1 MSRGLHENINSLL
14 KGTSHQGSSVLSVN
28 SVTSDSHKMTLS
40 SHDVTEQAQV
50 TVVDVQTIEIQ
61 HKRNLFL
68 HTFPDSLNSKTGKD
82 LTDIIAAG
90 PHRIHITFSQDLHQG
105 CSISLQQPLSNSF
118 KFSIFCQHNSL
129 LVICVRHVHVYLSN
143 GLKTL

>member
-1 MSRGLHENINSLL
+1 MTERIPDCDSP
-14 KGTSHQGSSVLSVN
+14 VN

-68 HTFPDSLNSKTGKD
+68 HTFPK
-82 LTDIIAAG
+82 I
-90 PHRIHITFSQDLHQG
+90 
-105 CSISLQQPLSNSF
+105 
-118 KFSIFCQHNSL
+118 
-129 LVICVRHVHVYLSN
+129 
-143 GLKTL
+143 